1 MKIPCKVQKIDEGD
15 YTAIIKKREDM
26 GIYRDLYFNVGVERK
41 NGLDELAG
49 NLCEKTDSRD
59 DIRLEREL
67 MRAKTKG
74 IKMFLIVEDP
84 NGYENIRTGN
94 YRSELYLPQSF
105 MGKLSSIQDKYLQ
118 GTVFTNKKDTGYHIY
133 RILYYAVR
141 NFLKEGEFDISP
153 EDGVING

>member
-1 MKIPCKVQKIDEGD
+1 
-15 YTAIIKKREDM
+15 
-26 GIYRDLYFNVGVERK
+26 
-41 NGLDELAG
+41 
-49 NLCEKTDSRD
+49 
-59 DIRLEREL
+59 
-67 MRAKTKG
+67 
-74 IKMFLIVEDP
+74 
-84 NGYENIRTGN
+84 
-94 YRSELYLPQSF
+94 